1 MSWLAA
7 VDSGH
12 ANGMSDDQHPNAD
25 LPDQPID
32 KIEQQMED
40 AEGGVEASL
49 LDAPEEPDVAPT

>member
-1 MSWLAA
+1 LAA